1 MSTNTLIRDN
11 PQRVNPKFHTQ
22 PKRQIVSRSDY
33 LPKPRCPHSMI
44 AHKFRIALEIMGI
57 RFVEYLN
64 DLKTKTLNQN
74 IVQCVSPKIR
84 PVESNQWI
92 HSFLAS
98 QILFTFADFSG
109 KNFYLKILSGFKNKK
124 LWTEFFQKKSK
135 KYKNEKNNHEVH
147 DPTCRRLA

>member
-11 PQRVNPKFHTQ
+11 PQRVNPKFHAQ

-92 HSFLAS
+92 HSFFLLNLMFLAS

-109 KNFYLKILSGFKNKK
+109 KIFYLKILPGFKNKK
-124 LWTEFFQKKSK
+124 L
-135 KYKNEKNNHEVH
+135 
-147 DPTCRRLA
+147 